1 MIEVFDDLLSEE
13 DFLALSEQVASEE
26 FAWYYLPG
34 TIETMHMKGDTPQF
48 ATMFDNENS
57 RKIAKQ
63 ALLRST
69 RRSIEIDD
77 FLRIKANL
85 LLPMP
90 NRPAFHPP
98 HVDMT
103 EEGYLSV
110 VYYLHDSDGDTF
122 FFGDD
127 NRTVTPKANRG
138 VLFDSNIRHASS
150 NPIATQRRMIINSVF
165 RPK

>member
-13 DFLALSEQVASEE
+13 DFSVLSEQVASPE

-69 RRSIEIDD
+69 RQSVEIDD

-85 LLPMP
+85 LLPMS
-90 NRPAFHPP
+90 NRPPFHPP
-98 HVDMT
+98 HVDTT

-110 VYYLHDSDGDTF
+110 VYYLHDSDGQTF

-127 NRTVTPKANRG
+127 NRTVTPKANRA

-150 NPIATQRRMIINSVF
+150 NPIATHRRMIINSVF